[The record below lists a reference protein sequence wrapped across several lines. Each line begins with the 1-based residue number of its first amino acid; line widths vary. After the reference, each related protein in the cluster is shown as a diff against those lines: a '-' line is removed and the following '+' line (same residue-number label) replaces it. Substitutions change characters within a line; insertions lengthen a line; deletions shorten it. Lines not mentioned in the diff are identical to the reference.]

1 MNLWTHY
8 TKLIFSIYEYISEIS
23 KYIENIPLLCIYKQ
37 IYIQKSIRLFK
48 QNNISHINLCNYVF
62 LQKTFI
68 VDLISDYIVPDSFVI
83 FLII

>member
-1 MNLWTHY
+1 MNIYQKYQNIL
-8 TKLIFSIYEYISEIS
+8 KIFYCYVSI
-23 KYIENIPLLCIYKQ
+23 N
-37 IYIQKSIRLFK
+37 KSTFKNIRLFK